1 MLSLSHTLL
10 IPLLIL
16 LPTHA
21 APVPADVTLSV
32 NPFASLDPT
41 APVTGIHFDLPQI
54 VGTESFS
61 PDQDVTIHIPAT
73 APVAPLPTAPAT
85 ITGLAE
91 ALSEA
96 AKTASAVPTGA

>member
-1 MLSLSHTLL
+1 MLSLSHAFL

-32 NPFASLDPT
+32 NPFASINPT
-41 APVTGIHFDLPQI
+41 ASVTGIHFDLPQI
-54 VGTESFS
+54 VGTQTFPPGE
-61 PDQDVTIHIPAT
+61 DVTIHIPAT
-73 APVAPLPTAPAT
+73 APAAPLPTPVT

-96 AKTASAVPTGA
+96 AKTASAAPTGA